1 MDLKS
6 TIPFVF
12 AGQIS
17 LEGKPDGTLGA
28 GVTKGNVYLDGN
40 PICDDGWT
48 KEDATVACRYAIHWY
63 TLHRWLLKPFAG
75 CWDMGSQSQSG
86 VLLMG
91 RLLAMIRLS
100 TPRSPARATR

>member
-1 MDLKS
+1 M
-6 TIPFVF
+6 F

-17 LEGKPDGTLGA
+17 LVGKPDGTLGA

-63 TLHRWLLKPFAG
+63 SPSLVAKTFCRMLGYGTAIPERGSPYGPASANVEFEYTEISCKGDEMNLLDCPLK
-75 CWDMGSQSQSG
+75 
-86 VLLMG
+86 
-91 RLLAMIRLS
+91 
-100 TPRSPARATR
+100 